1 MSNFGNTRNF
11 NFCTNFAEVQYHTN
25 DNLKAVLHTRQN
37 FHGCPLSIKIN
48 TRKQLKRKQDD
59 RDQSVPLMERIIPQ
73 QLPDNKTLL
82 DRLKEFT
89 VPDKQLDYLLNVLQV
104 PPIEIQYKYA
114 LLCQHLEHILSTNQ
128 VFFGCRAMQFGS
140 TVTGLAF
147 KGSDLDVFIL
157 IAQKNGKHGSPLKTP
172 LSVHYVKQA
181 RKPLYTRPDLF
192 TKVIGITGAKTPIL
206 KCLHKPTGISCDI
219 NFKNMLGVANS
230 QLVNFL
236 LHKDNRLRPMMM
248 ILKYWAKINDIT
260 GPGKLN
266 NYTLVMMTIFFWQQL
281 QKPILPPIYMLQETE
296 YDGWIIDGWNAGYNH
311 NFDFV
316 NDNYATIPELL
327 REFFEFY
334 STYEF
339 ALKVI
344 SPFLGTALSRSG
356 FTDVPQLNQ
365 LYWRYK
371 DLIRNNG
378 QGLNIDT
385 CMCIQDAIEHNHNLT
400 KSISLSTLQHFQ
412 NCCTLGM
419 KICDDVLKNDQRIQL
434 LPRLLSETK
443 PISAVPI
450 VMNDESE
457 LVILATS
464 IFKFKNTRQ
473 NETNDEVR
481 ETLQREMWYKRII
494 ELIVLILEKI
504 LKLNITLE
512 KLTNSP
518 ENIKPEELTNL
529 ATDIQTQELSHLK
542 TDEKTEELVNS
553 LSDVKAGELT
563 NPATDVI
570 SSELSN
576 PSTKCETSKAL
587 DCNIACTGK
596 YEKIYKYDYE
606 ICA

>member
-1 MSNFGNTRNF
+1 MHQFLSNFGNIRNF
-11 NFCTNFAEVQYHTN
+11 NFGTNFAEVQYHTN
-25 DNLKAVLHTRQN
+25 YNLKAVLHTRQN
-37 FHGCPLSIKIN
+37 FHGCPLTIKIN

-59 RDQSVPLMERIIPQ
+59 RDQSVPLTERTIPQ
-73 QLPDNKTLL
+73 QLSDNKTLP
-82 DRLKEFT
+82 DRLKEYT
-89 VPDKQLDYLLNVLQV
+89 VPDEQLDYLLDVLQV
-104 PPIEIQYKYA
+104 PPIEIQDKYA
-114 LLCQHLEHILSTNQ
+114 LLCQHLEHILSTSE
-128 VFFGCRAMQFGS
+128 VFFGCKAMQFGS

-157 IAQKNGKHGSPLKTP
+157 ITQKNGKHGSPGKTP

-181 RKPLYTRPDLF
+181 RKPLYSRPDLF

-281 QKPILPPIYMLQETE
+281 EKPILPPISMLQESE
-296 YDGWIIDGWNAGYNH
+296 YDRWIIDGWNAGYNH
-311 NFDFV
+311 NFYFV
-316 NDNYATIPELL
+316 NNNFATIPELL
-327 REFFEFY
+327 KEFFEFY

-344 SPFLGTALSRSG
+344 SPFLGTTLSRSD
-356 FTDVPQLNQ
+356 FTNVPQLNQ

-371 DLIRNNG
+371 DSIHNNR

-400 KSISLSTLQHFQ
+400 KSISLSMLQHFQ

-419 KICDDVLKNDQRIQL
+419 KICDDVIKNDQAIQL
-434 LPRLLSETK
+434 LPRLLSENK

-450 VMNDESE
+450 VTNHESE

-464 IFKFKNTRQ
+464 IFSLKKTK
-473 NETNDEVR
+473 ETN

-494 ELIVLILEKI
+494 ELIVLMLEKI

-512 KLTNSP
+512 ELTNSP
-518 ENIKPEELTNL
+518 KNIKSQELTNL
-529 ATDIQTQELSHLK
+529 ATDVQTEELSNSTTVVKTQELANSP
-542 TDEKTEELVNS
+542 TDG
-553 LSDVKAGELT
+553 KAEELT
-563 NPATDVI
+563 NPTTDVKPN
-570 SSELSN
+570 ELSS
-576 PSTKCETSKAL
+576 PPTKCETNKAL
-587 DCNIACTGK
+587 NCNIACSGNYK
-596 YEKIYKYDYE
+596 KKIFKYDYE
-606 ICA
+606 IFA